1 MKNRLSVFIN
11 IISII
16 IILLFLFVP
25 IIPVKSIYFKQII
38 IYIIWFLII
47 FINVKYLNKDKLKDF
62 GFTTKVKIPKKVKR
76 NARLIG
82 LLLGIISNVIIFY
95 TIDFSAYLKGLNIIE
110 MITISIIFAP
120 ITEEIVFRGFIQTV
134 LGITFAK
141 YKRHK
146 IFWLPIIITSI
157 IFGLLHFTAIKRVNI
172 QQTIAVVVMAVV
184 LGLLSGY
191 FKEKYKS
198 LVPSVN
204 MHIATNF
211 GASIALAF
219 LLIISPANVRHKII
233 KRINKPEYNFDMND
247 STEFYN
253 SLINFSIYEKELE
266 LPDSMYG
273 KVENIQ
279 VTTFL
284 TIDSAGKITNVQY
297 DTIRNW
303 NNNNKIENI
312 EFYKNNAL
320 EVARKLPQFIPLKNL
335 KKDTTIVFY
344 VSY

>member
-16 IILLFLFVP
+16 IILLIFFVP
-25 IIPVKSIYFKQII
+25 IIPVKSIYFKQNI
-38 IYIIWFLII
+38 IYAIWFLII
-47 FINVKYLNKDKLKDF
+47 FINVKYFNKDKIKDF
-62 GFTTKVKIPKKVKR
+62 GFTIKVKTPKKAKR

-82 LLLGIISNVIIFY
+82 LSLGIISNVIIYY
-95 TIDFSAYLKGLNIIE
+95 TIDFSAYLKGLKIFE
-110 MITISIIFAP
+110 MLTLSIIIGP
-120 ITEEIVFRGFIQTV
+120 IAEEIVFRGFIQTV

-172 QQTIAVVVMAVV
+172 QQTLGVVVMAVV

-198 LVPSVN
+198 LVPSIN

-211 GASIALAF
+211 GALIAVVF
-219 LLIISPANVRHKII
+219 LLIISPVNSRHKIF
-233 KRINKPEYNFDMND
+233 KRINKPEYKFDMND

-253 SLINFSIYEKELE
+253 SLINFSIHEKE

-273 KVENIQ
+273 KVEHIQ
-279 VTTFL
+279 ATTFL

-303 NNNNKIENI
+303 YNNKIENI

-320 EVARKLPQFIPLKNL
+320 EVARKLPQFIPLKNF